1 MDKHARMRA
10 SLREAAAHVPPPDPS
25 YLTQSVVGK
34 RIQVAAQRR
43 PETISL
49 RMGTEGVDPAIV
61 EGTFTSML
69 TANGGARAYAVPY
82 LRCGFRK
89 ERGNKLFAQ
98 GKYSEAI
105 EMYLSGMRA
114 ILGEGFELPAKEYL
128 NEVYTSVLGGST
140 EKFKEV
146 LDLTACAGN
155 IAQCY
160 IKMNKTVEV
169 SVTSFAFHIRR

>member
-1 MDKHARMRA
+1 MRA

-128 NEVYTSVLGGST
+128 NEVYMSVLSGST